1 MPLVI
6 GTRGSKLALLQT
18 ERVCRILAG
27 QGVEVE
33 TAIIRTRGDEE
44 TGVPLHEVGGQG
56 LFVKALDDAILRG
69 EIDAAVH
76 SMKDIPVR
84 RPDGL
89 LTTAVLERDSP
100 ADYLAISTA
109 MDQVSIVGTSS
120 MRRRAQILRH
130 DSSVDVRP
138 LRGNVDTRIRRLM
151 AGDFH
156 GIVLAEAGLDRLDY
170 RLRGFRLP
178 PERFVPTANQG
189 AIAVVSRDDPLLIIT
204 LSSLD
209 HSDTRKDVMAERAV
223 IEELEAGCFTPV
235 GVYCRNGH
243 LIAEVLSPDGKR
255 TERVEEDVSG
265 TEEARACGRR
275 LAEKAKDLLEEAR
288 SLTGGKVKEPAGG
301 KESAG
306 GKDAA
311 EG

>member
-6 GTRGSKLALLQT
+6 GTRGSKLALNQA
-18 ERVCRILAG
+18 ERVLRALAA

-33 TAIIRTRGDEE
+33 TAIIRTKGDED

-69 EIDAAVH
+69 EIDCAVH
-76 SMKDIPVR
+76 SMKDIPAK
-84 RPDGL
+84 RPEGL
-89 LTTAVLERDSP
+89 ITAAILERDSP
-100 ADYLAISTA
+100 ADFLALSTA

-130 DSSVDVRP
+130 DGTVEVRP
-138 LRGNVDTRIRRLM
+138 LRGNVDTRIRRLL
-151 AGDFH
+151 AGDYH
-156 GIVLAEAGLDRLDY
+156 AIILAEAGLQRLDY
-170 RLRGFRLP
+170 RLRGYRLP

-189 AIAVVSRDDPLLIIT
+189 AIAVVARDDPRLIID

-209 HSDTRKDVMAERAV
+209 HTPTRRDVGCERAV
-223 IEELEAGCFTPV
+223 IEELGAGCFTPV
-235 GVYCRNGH
+235 GVYCREGH
-243 LIAEVLSPDGKR
+243 LIAEVLSLDGKR
-255 TERVEEDVSG
+255 TERIEEDVAD
-265 TEEARACGRR
+265 TDAARACGRL
-275 LAEKAKDLLEEAR
+275 LAGKAKDLLEEAR
-288 SLTGGKVKEPAGG
+288 GIL
-301 KESAG
+301 G

>member
-18 ERVCRILAG
+18 ERVARILAG

-33 TAIIRTRGDEE
+33 TVIIRTQGDDEV
-44 TGVPLHEVGGQG
+44 GVPLHEIGGQG

-76 SMKDIPVR
+76 SMKDIPVK
-84 RPDGL
+84 RPEGL
-89 LTTAVLERDSP
+89 ITTAILDRDSP

-109 MDQVSIVGTSS
+109 MDQVSVVGTSS

-130 DSSVDVRP
+130 DSSVEVRP
-138 LRGNVDTRIRRLM
+138 LRGNVDTRIRKLIS
-151 AGDFH
+151 GDFH
-156 GIVLAEAGLDRLDY
+156 AIVLAEAGLERLDY
-170 RLRGFRLP
+170 KLRGFRLP

-209 HSDTRKDVMAERAV
+209 HTPTRRDVMAERAV
-223 IEELEAGCFTPV
+223 IEELEGGCFTPI
-235 GVYCRNGH
+235 GVYCRAGH
-243 LIAEVLSPDGKR
+243 LIAEVLSLDGKR
-255 TERVEEDVSG
+255 TERVEEDVAD
-265 TEEARACGRR
+265 TEAARACGRR
-275 LAEKAKDLLEEAR
+275 LAEKAGDLLAEAR
-288 SLTGGKVKEPAGG
+288 CIPGE
-301 KESAG
+301 
-306 GKDAA
+306 KD
-311 EG
+311 ERKG

>member
-1 MPLVI
+1 MHLVI
-6 GTRGSKLALLQT
+6 GTRGSKLALLQA
-18 ERVCRILAG
+18 ERVCRLLAG

-76 SMKDIPVR
+76 SMKDIPAE
-84 RPDGL
+84 RPGGL
-89 LTTAVLERDSP
+89 VTAAILERDSP
-100 ADYLAISTA
+100 ADFLALSTA
-109 MDQVSIVGTSS
+109 MGQVSIVGTSS

-130 DSSVDVRP
+130 DSSVEVRP

-156 GIVLAEAGLDRLDY
+156 AIVLAEAGLDRLGY

-178 PERFVPTANQG
+178 PGRFVPTANQG
-189 AIAVVSRDDPLLIIT
+189 AIAVVARDDPLLLIT

-209 HSDTRKDVMAERAV
+209 HTPTRRDVMAERAV
-223 IEELEAGCFTPV
+223 IEELGAGCFTPV
-235 GVYCRNGH
+235 GAFCREGH
-243 LIAEVLSPDGKR
+243 LIAEVLSPDGQR
-255 TERVEEDVSG
+255 TERIEEDVAD
-265 TEEARACGRR
+265 TEAARAAGRR
-275 LAEKAKDLLEEAR
+275 LVEKAKGLLDEAR
-288 SLTGGKVKEPAGG
+288 GSTGGKDGTKG
-301 KESAG
+301 
-306 GKDAA
+306 
-311 EG
+311 

>member
-1 MPLVI
+1 MSLVI
-6 GTRGSKLALLQT
+6 GTRGSKLALNQT
-18 ERVCRILAG
+18 ERVCRILAE

-33 TAIIRTRGDEE
+33 TVIIRTQGDDD
-44 TGVPLHEVGGQG
+44 TGVPLHEIGGQG

-76 SMKDIPVR
+76 SMKDIPVK

-89 LTTAVLERDSP
+89 NTTAILQRDSP
-100 ADYLAISTA
+100 ADFLAISTA

-130 DSSVDVRP
+130 DSTIEVRP
-138 LRGNVDTRIRRLM
+138 LRGNVDTRIRKLI

-156 GIVLAEAGLDRLDY
+156 AIILAEAGLGRLEY
-170 RLRGFRLP
+170 TLRGFRLP

-189 AIAVVSRDDPLLIIT
+189 AIAVVSRDDPRLIIT

-209 HSDTRKDVMAERAV
+209 HTPTRKDVMAERTV
-223 IEELEAGCFTPV
+223 IEELGGGCFTPI
-235 GVYCRNGH
+235 GVYCRDGH
-243 LIAEVLSPDGKR
+243 LIAEVLSLDGSR
-255 TERVEEDVSG
+255 TERIEEDVADIG
-265 TEEARACGRR
+265 AARECGKR
-275 LAEKAKDLLEEAR
+275 LAEKAVTLLSEAR
-288 SLTGGKVKEPAGG
+288 AFL
-301 KESAG
+301 G
-306 GKDAA
+306 GKDEK

>member
-27 QGVEVE
+27 EGVEVE
-33 TAIIRTRGDEE
+33 TVIVRTQGDDD
-44 TGVPLHEVGGQG
+44 TGVPLHEIGGQG

-76 SMKDIPVR
+76 SMKDIPVS
-84 RPDGL
+84 RPAGL
-89 LTTAVLERDSP
+89 NTTAILERDSP
-100 ADYLAISTA
+100 ADFLALSTA
-109 MDQVSIVGTSS
+109 MDQASIIGTSS

-130 DSSVDVRP
+130 DPAVEVRP

-156 GIVLAEAGLDRLDY
+156 AIVLAEAGLERLQY
-170 RLRGFRLP
+170 KLRGYRLP

-209 HSDTRKDVMAERAV
+209 HTPTRTDVTFERAV
-223 IEELEAGCFTPV
+223 IEELGAGCFTPV
-235 GVYCRNGH
+235 GVYCRGGH
-243 LIAEVLSPDGKR
+243 LIAEVLSLEGKR
-255 TERVEEDVSG
+255 TERVEEDVADSDA
-265 TEEARACGRR
+265 ARACGRR
-275 LAEKAKDLLEEAR
+275 LAEKAGDLLDEAR
-288 SLTGGKVKEPAGG
+288 AAT
-301 KESAG
+301 G

-311 EG
+311 KG

>member
-1 MPLVI
+1 MHLVI
-6 GTRGSKLALLQT
+6 GTRGSKLALLQA
-18 ERVCRILAG
+18 ERVCRLLAG

-76 SMKDIPVR
+76 SMKDIPAE
-84 RPDGL
+84 RPGGL
-89 LTTAVLERDSP
+89 VTAAILERDSP
-100 ADYLAISTA
+100 ADFLALSTA
-109 MDQVSIVGTSS
+109 MGQVSIVGTSS

-130 DSSVDVRP
+130 DSSVEVRP

-156 GIVLAEAGLDRLDY
+156 AIVLAEAGLDRLGY

-178 PERFVPTANQG
+178 PGRFVPTANQG
-189 AIAVVSRDDPLLIIT
+189 AIAVVARDDPLLLIT

-209 HSDTRKDVMAERAV
+209 HTPTRRDVMAERAV
-223 IEELEAGCFTPV
+223 IEELGAGCFTPV
-235 GVYCRNGH
+235 GAFCREGH
-243 LIAEVLSPDGKR
+243 LIAEVLSPDGQR
-255 TERVEEDVSG
+255 TERIEEDVAD
-265 TEEARACGRR
+265 TEAARAAGRR
-275 LAEKAKDLLEEAR
+275 LAEKAKGLLDEAR
-288 SLTGGKVKEPAGG
+288 GSTGGKDGTKG
-301 KESAG
+301 
-306 GKDAA
+306 
-311 EG
+311 